1 MSHTIRMSRMSVLFV
16 EVKPK
21 RHLRRRDDFT
31 LVELLVVIAII
42 AILAALLLPALGKA
56 KEMAKQAAC
65 ASQLRQVWLCQ
76 NSYSDD
82 NNDWV
87 VPYKTKGPD
96 AKNYC
101 WTYFLRDYLALPYQS
116 ANLPRT
122 ILRCPVENY
131 NLSGNWSTWTP
142 TSFGLNYYC
151 GDIVAGGEVPRF
163 RHNRL
168 PAPSQTSL
176 LSDAI
181 NGVNYFST
189 PTEVDIRHGMGVN
202 VMFID
207 GHSLH
212 CNYLELKALNNT
224 NSAFMDGVP

>member
-1 MSHTIRMSRMSVLFV
+1 MRISPTNPVLHDLN
-16 EVKPK
+16 
-21 RHLRRRDDFT
+21 RTMRRIFT
-31 LVELLVVIAII
+31 LIELLVVVAII

-56 KEMAKQAAC
+56 KEYAKQSAC

-87 VPYKTKGPD
+87 VAYKQKGPD

-101 WTYFLRDYLALPYQS
+101 WTYFLRDYLNLPYQS

-131 NLSGNWSTWTP
+131 SLSGNWGTWTP
-142 TSFGLNYYC
+142 TSIGLNYYC
-151 GDIVAGGEVPRF
+151 GDIAGGGQVPRF
-163 RHNRL
+163 RRSAL
-168 PAPSQTSL
+168 EAPTQTSL
-176 LSDAI
+176 LADAI

-189 PTEVDIRHGMGVN
+189 PTEVDMRHGKGAN
-202 VMFID
+202 VMFMD
-207 GHSLH
+207 GHSTH
-212 CNYLELKALNNT
+212 WNYLELKPLNNS
-224 NSAFMDGVP
+224 NSAFMDGAP